1 MERDT
6 ISMRQLM
13 AVLWAGLLGPAAEL
27 LPGSAARAGSLS
39 ALGVVGAGVGMLLSG
54 WLLWRLTRES
64 GGLARGVRARFG
76 GLAGKVILFIY
87 MVWFQLLF
95 TLRLEGAARRLM
107 GGGQRDGAIWFFLV
121 VLGGMALWFARGSL
135 GRFGRTGELMFVCL
149 MVVGAVV
156 FALALGQVRGE
167 NLLTAREKS
176 WADIPGLILHG
187 SSVLGYG
194 LYAAFLMEPKGMDAA
209 GRIWIGWTAAGCLLL
224 ALAQVVMLG
233 VYGPELTARLD
244 SPFFQLAKGVAV
256 EGAFQRVESVVA
268 AVWTFSDLILL
279 GGILLAVRNIG
290 GVLWPDAPG
299 HSVVTVS
306 ALSGIVLGLTLSG
319 GKYFGMI
326 RLPWVVPAGG
336 VLLGIIGPLL
346 AISTKRP
353 KPPG

>member
-1 MERDT
+1 
-6 ISMRQLM
+6 
-13 AVLWAGLLGPAAEL
+13 
-27 LPGSAARAGSLS
+27 
-39 ALGVVGAGVGMLLSG
+39 
-54 WLLWRLTRES
+54 
-64 GGLARGVRARFG
+64 
-76 GLAGKVILFIY
+76 
-87 MVWFQLLF
+87 
-95 TLRLEGAARRLM
+95 
-107 GGGQRDGAIWFFLV
+107 
-121 VLGGMALWFARGSL
+121 
-135 GRFGRTGELMFVCL
+135 
-149 MVVGAVV
+149 
-156 FALALGQVRGE
+156 
-167 NLLTAREKS
+167 
-176 WADIPGLILHG
+176 
-187 SSVLGYG
+187 
-194 LYAAFLMEPKGMDAA
+194 
-209 GRIWIGWTAAGCLLL
+209 
-224 ALAQVVMLG
+224 LAQVVMLG

-299 HSVVTVS
+299 HSVVTVA

-353 KPPG
+353 KGAG